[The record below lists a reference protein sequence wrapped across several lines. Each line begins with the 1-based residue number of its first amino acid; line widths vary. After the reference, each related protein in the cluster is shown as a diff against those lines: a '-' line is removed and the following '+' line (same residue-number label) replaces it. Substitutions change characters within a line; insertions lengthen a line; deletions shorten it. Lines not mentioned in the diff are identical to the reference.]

1 MGNELKVFEQRDA
14 LGQCLQMYGDVNSPM
29 FLAKDVALWLGNDV
43 TQLKKFL
50 NNVDESE
57 KVRNSI
63 TTLGGVQE
71 TWFLTEDG
79 LYEVLMLSRK
89 PIAKE
94 FKREVKNIL
103 KQIRQTG
110 GYIPIQQEDTE
121 EMIMAKAFQIM
132 QKTLAKKDEI
142 IELQKP
148 KVEAYDILM
157 DSKSNID
164 FAEFVK
170 SAKLKIGRNLF
181 MGILR
186 DKSILRQNN
195 EPYQNYITQEYF
207 EVIQTVKN
215 GYSHSKTLITKKGTD
230 WLIKKCKEWEIIS

>member
-1 MGNELKVFEQRDA
+1 MGNELMVFEQREV
-14 LGQCLQMYGDVNSPM
+14 LGYNMQMYGDLDNPL
-29 FLAKDVALWLGNDV
+29 FLAKDVANWIEHSDV
-43 TQLKKFL
+43 STMVRKIDDQDKVT
-50 NNVDESE
+50 NNVC
-57 KVRNSI
+57 
-63 TTLGGVQE
+63 TLGGIQNAL
-71 TWFLTEDG
+71 FLTEDG

-103 KQIRQTG
+103 KQIRKTG

-186 DKSILRQNN
+186 DNQILRQNN
-195 EPYQNYITQEYF
+195 EPYQSYIDREYF

-215 GYSHSKTLITKKGTD
+215 GFSHSKTLITKKGTD
-230 WLIKKCKEWEIIS
+230 WLIKKCIEWEIIK